1 MICPKCN
8 TEQSGKFCNNCG
20 APLEIA
26 QPEIKENV
34 NPIESNNQTKEPI
47 TPIQNIQN
55 NTPYT
60 PVMPQSTKVKKPIFK
75 RAWFW
80 ILLIIVVIIILAVVV
95 PSVQSCNSDK
105 RLQEIRIASA
115 VDSWPQSGL
124 AKLLPEPKSTALD
137 INENDEKSF
146 SADVLKTS
154 TSDYNEYIDE
164 CQKNGFTEDV
174 FTTDT
179 HFSAEDKKGNSL
191 RLYYDE
197 KYSEMSIS
205 LDSYLKAENKDTE
218 SSKTESKAESKAESK
233 VESKAEEK
241 KSNDSQ
247 SVTVSFKEMLDEY
260 EAFMN
265 EYCDFM
271 EKYKNSGNAAEL
283 LNDYLDFMNRYT
295 EFTKKIDNVDEDSLS
310 EADLAYYLEV
320 TQRVTKRL
328 ASISQ

>member
-20 APLEIA
+20 APLENA
-26 QPEIKENV
+26 QPENKESV
-34 NPIESNNQTKEPI
+34 SPIENNNQTAEPV
-47 TPIQNIQN
+47 TPVQNVQN

-60 PVMPQSTKVKKPIFK
+60 PVMPQNTKVKKPIFK

-80 ILLIIVVIIILAVVV
+80 ILLIIVVIIIFAVVV
-95 PSVQSCNSDK
+95 PSVQSCNSD
-105 RLQEIRIASA
+105 RRMQEIRIASA

-124 AKLLPEPKSTALD
+124 AKLLPEPKSTAID
-137 INENDEKSF
+137 VNKDEMDTL
-146 SADVLKTS
+146 AVDVLKTS
-154 TSDYNEYIDE
+154 SSDYNEYIDE
-164 CQKNGFTEDV
+164 CQKKGFTEDV
-174 FTTDT
+174 SSMNTY
-179 HFSAEDKKGNSL
+179 FSAKDKKGNRL
-191 RLYYDE
+191 RLDYDE
-197 KYSEMSIS
+197 KYSEMDIS
-205 LDSYLKAENKDTE
+205 LDSYLKIEKEKSEA
-218 SSKTESKAESKAESK
+218 SKVESKAETKAESK

-295 EFTKKIDNVDEDSLS
+295 EFTKKINDVDEDSLS

-328 ASISQ
+328 ASASY